1 MHQAPATMDDGRTRN
16 RLRPWIWGG
25 AVALLALPAIAM
37 RWFPGSG
44 VDWRAGD
51 FVAMGAL
58 LAMAAGLYEL
68 GARSSVS
75 LAYRAG
81 FGLAVLTGLLT
92 VWVNL
97 AVGMLGEEGS
107 APNLMF
113 AAVLLLAC
121 AGAFAARMRPAGM
134 ARAMAIAGIAQWL
147 AVVLGAALGEYRG
160 NELVLSACF
169 ALPWFASALLFRHA
183 AAHRG

>member
-1 MHQAPATMDDGRTRN
+1 MHQVPAMDDGRTRN

-25 AVALLALPAIAM
+25 AAGLLAVPAIAM

-44 VDWRAGD
+44 VDWTTGD

-58 LAMAAGLYEL
+58 LAFAAGLYEI
-68 GARSSVS
+68 GARSSAR

-81 FGLAVLTGLLT
+81 FGLAVLTGFLT

-97 AVGMLGEEGS
+97 AVGMLGDEGDT
-107 APNLMF
+107 PNLMF
-113 AAVLLLAC
+113 AAVLLLAIV
-121 AGAFAARMRPAGM
+121 GALAARLRPAGM
-134 ARAMAIAGIAQWL
+134 ARAMAMTGNAQLL
-147 AVVLGAALGEYRG
+147 AVALAAVLGDYRA
-160 NELVLSACF
+160 NELVFSGCF